1 MNQSLVVP
9 SKGLQKKRTLEST
22 FIIQVIGT
30 AVKVAVV
37 LASAAS
43 VGWAVLKLIRIL
55 NGDEETSDWFV
66 PFKMTLVDITDFP
79 NVLLML
85 YM

>member
-1 MNQSLVVP
+1 MNQNLVVP

-30 AVKVAVV
+30 VVKGAVV

-55 NGDEETSDWFV
+55 NGDEETSD
-66 PFKMTLVDITDFP
+66 
-79 NVLLML
+79 
-85 YM
+85 